1 MIVATIDRFF
11 CIGNRWAYST
21 FQTVIVSKKLAT
33 STGDLMHKFGCS
45 YAISRRRPETHD
57 NENSYS
63 PSSDKAYWD

>member
-1 MIVATIDRFF
+1 MIVQTINRFF
-11 CIGNRWAYST
+11 CVGNRWAYST
-21 FQTVIVSKKLAT
+21 FKAVIVSKELAT

-45 YAISRRRPETHD
+45 HAISRRRPETQH